1 MELQGH
7 PIGVCSWSLRPKD
20 VPDLIA
26 QVRAAGL
33 SHLQLALGAF
43 LELHPEDRDR
53 ALGQIVDA
61 GLKLTA
67 TMISYA
73 GEDYSTIS
81 AIKRTGGLIPD
92 DLWPA
97 RRELTLK
104 AASLARAIGCKCLT
118 THVGF
123 IPPPND
129 AMYPVTVQRIV
140 ELTKPLNDMGVDL
153 LMETGQEP
161 AAELLQFINNVPAK
175 NLGVNFDP
183 ANMILYGSGDPIE
196 AIGILGKKIRHVH
209 VKDAVRSGNP
219 GIDWGEEVPFGD
231 GEVPHA
237 SFVAAL
243 HAVGYNG
250 PLVIE
255 REAGNERLAD
265 VKYAIE
271 TLAGL

>member
-7 PIGVCSWSLRPKD
+7 PIGVCSWSLRPAD
-20 VPDLIA
+20 VNDLIS
-26 QVRAAGL
+26 QVRQAGL
-33 SHLQLALGAF
+33 THVQLALGPF
-43 LELHPEDRDR
+43 LEIHAEDRDR
-53 ALGQIVDA
+53 TLGLIRDA
-61 GLKLTA
+61 GLTLTA
-67 TMISYA
+67 TMISYP

-81 AIKRTGGLIPD
+81 TIERTGGLMPD

-97 RRELTLK
+97 RRDLTLR
-104 AASLARAIGCKCLT
+104 AGSLARALGCKFLT

-129 AMYPVTVQRIV
+129 AMYSTILQRVV
-140 ELTKPLNDMGVDL
+140 ELTRPLADMGVDL

-161 AAELLQFINNVPAK
+161 ATELLQFLNNVPSR

-196 AIGILGKKIRHVH
+196 AVGILGKRIRHVH
-209 VKDAVRSGNP
+209 VKDAVRSENP
-219 GIDWGEEVPFGD
+219 GIEWGSEVAFGD

-243 HAVGYNG
+243 HAVGYTG

-255 REAGNERLAD
+255 REAGDHRLAD